1 MTPAELVFIKDAF
14 SQILDDIAGNPDWN
28 DAASAVSADLGALE
42 RELEGKVVSPDK
54 SLEEEIE
61 RYLHSLGLGHGG
73 WVDGLADDD
82 LRNLARHFAE
92 WQKTQ
97 MLKDAIHYVVQDD
110 LDSHGASYN
119 IPFIRIGSVA
129 LKSKGIGVGDKVC
142 IVVLK
147 EEEE

>member
-92 WQKTQ
+92 WQKSQ
-97 MLKDAIHYVVQDD
+97 MLKDAEECELICIKDCLAAILPMKEFQWT
-110 LDSHGASYN
+110 
-119 IPFIRIGSVA
+119 
-129 LKSKGIGVGDKVC
+129 VGDKVKV
-142 IVVLK
+142 IALK
-147 EEEE
+147 AEGGIKDD